1 MTFIELDREQ
11 QVALVALVEAVTL
24 SDGYV
29 SEGEEGQISKLADA
43 LGNDHYR
50 GLLEAV
56 NEKFPN
62 VDTLKVFLSQLAD
75 PEAREL
81 IYGAILEETMASPT
95 AEHGDIAILDWL
107 RDEWNMSDR
116 EMAE

>member
-50 GLLEAV
+50 AFW
-56 NEKFPN
+56 K
-62 VDTLKVFLSQLAD
+62 
-75 PEAREL
+75 R
-81 IYGAILEETMASPT
+81 
-95 AEHGDIAILDWL
+95 
-107 RDEWNMSDR
+107 
-116 EMAE
+116 